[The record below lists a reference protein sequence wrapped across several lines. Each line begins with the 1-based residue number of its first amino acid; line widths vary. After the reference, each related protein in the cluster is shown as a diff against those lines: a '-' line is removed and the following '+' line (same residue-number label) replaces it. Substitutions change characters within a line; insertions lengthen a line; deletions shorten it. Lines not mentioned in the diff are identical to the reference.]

1 MLHLEDG
8 TFRSDPADGSSLGP
22 ISGFGICMQCDPK
35 FCVILGQ
42 TVIRPEFANLESF
55 LFSVFDRCIT
65 DSSTYDRSAVRKNLS
80 DPSKIEQTAVLISGD
95 NSKGISAVE
104 LGLREVRS

>member
-1 MLHLEDG
+1 M
-8 TFRSDPADGSSLGP
+8 
-22 ISGFGICMQCDPK
+22 
-35 FCVILGQ
+35 
-42 TVIRPEFANLESF
+42 IRPEFANLESF
-55 LFSVFDRCIT
+55 PFSVFDRCIT
-65 DSSTYDRSAVRKNLS
+65 DSSTYERSAVRKNLS